1 MLMGNEFVTKEVDK
15 IMKDKNYDF
24 PLNLAMSAVWII
36 GNFKGVNLKVLN
48 LKGKSPLADYYII
61 GSASNSTQA
70 NSMAE
75 EIQIQLRRLGS
86 PCRSIEGKQTS
97 EWILLDHRD
106 VIVHIFQDNT
116 RDIYDLDGR
125 FEEAEPVEIPQE
137 FYFSH
142 EKEENNEKETSDK
155 EYF

>member
-1 MLMGNEFVTKEVDK
+1 MLVGNEFVTKQVDK
-15 IMKDKNYDF
+15 IMKSKKYDF

-61 GSASNSTQA
+61 GSASNRTQA
-70 NSMAE
+70 SSMSD
-75 EIQIQLRRLGS
+75 EIQTQLRRLGS
-86 PCRSIEGKQTS
+86 PCKSIEGLQTS
-97 EWILLDHRD
+97 EWILLDHGD

-116 RDIYDLDGR
+116 RDVYDLDGR

-137 FYFSH
+137 YYFSH
-142 EKEENNEKETSDK
+142 EEESQNDKENNDK